1 MLAATRT
8 VVFVAAAAVLGLAG
22 AADAQDAAPQPW
34 IHVEVV
40 EGGDDARNANVN
52 LPLAAA
58 EVLASMIPPERI
70 GGGEIQLTDTG
81 VSVSIPALRKTWRQL
96 MEAGDAEFITVRSDT
111 DTVRVARTGNDIEVR
126 MARGGDGGETAEM
139 RLPVA
144 VVDAL
149 LSGDGDSLNLP
160 AALARLGELRGDIV
174 RVREADRR
182 IRVWID
188 EIPQP

>member
-1 MLAATRT
+1 MHARALVVVGASALLCLA
-8 VVFVAAAAVLGLAG
+8 GLAR
-22 AADAQDAAPQPW
+22 AQDAPQPW

-40 EGGDDARNANVN
+40 GGDEGNVSVN

-70 GGGEIQLTDTG
+70 GGGEIQLTDSG
-81 VSVSIPALRKTWRQL
+81 VSVSIPAVRRMWRQL
-96 MEAGDAEFITVRSDT
+96 LAAGDAEFITMEHED
-111 DTVRVARTGNDIEVR
+111 DTVRVARSGDEIEVR
-126 MARGGDGGETAEM
+126 MARGGEDETADM

-174 RVREADRR
+174 RVREDDRR

-188 EIPQP
+188 EQPQP

>member
-1 MLAATRT
+1 MHARVR
-8 VVFVAAAAVLGLAG
+8 VVVAAATLLCLASI
-22 AADAQDAAPQPW
+22 ARAQDAPQPW
-34 IHVEVV
+34 IHVEVS
-40 EGGDDARNANVN
+40 GGDDDANVSVN

-58 EVLASMIPPERI
+58 EVLVSMIPPDRI
-70 GGGEIQLTDTG
+70 GGGEIQLTDSG

-96 MEAGDAEFITVRSDT
+96 MDAGDAEFITIEHEN
-111 DTVRVARTGNDIEVR
+111 DTVRVARSGDEIEVR

-149 LSGDGDSLNLP
+149 LSGDGDTLDLR
-160 AALARLGELRGDIV
+160 AAVEQLGRLRGDIV
-174 RVREADRR
+174 RVREDDRS

-188 EIPQP
+188 ETPQP

>member
-1 MLAATRT
+1 MHARAR
-8 VVFVAAAAVLGLAG
+8 VVVAAAALLCLGGLPV
-22 AADAQDAAPQPW
+22 AQDAPQPW

-40 EGGDDARNANVN
+40 GGDEEGNVSVN

-81 VSVSIPALRKTWRQL
+81 VSVSIPAVRKMWSQL
-96 MEAGDAEFITVRSDT
+96 MDAGDAEFITIEHED
-111 DTVRVARTGNDIEVR
+111 DTVRVARSGDEIEVR
-126 MARGGDGGETAEM
+126 MARGGEAETAEM

-149 LSGDGDSLNLP
+149 LSGDGDSLNLR
-160 AALARLGELRGDIV
+160 AALDRLSELRGDIV
-174 RVREADRR
+174 RVREDDRR

-188 EIPQP
+188 EVPQP